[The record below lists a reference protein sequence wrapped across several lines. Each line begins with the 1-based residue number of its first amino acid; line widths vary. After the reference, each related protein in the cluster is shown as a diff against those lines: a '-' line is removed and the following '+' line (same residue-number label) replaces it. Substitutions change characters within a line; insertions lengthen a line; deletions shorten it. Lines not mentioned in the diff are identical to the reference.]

1 MLKVSN
7 QIHTEIS
14 MFEQTMFRKTV
25 DANKSILSLIPKE
38 KNNLKKRS
46 IYIKAAISAKRELIK
61 LKVKSNEQNGKN

>member
-1 MLKVSN
+1 
-7 QIHTEIS
+7 
-14 MFEQTMFRKTV
+14 MFEQAMFRKTV

-61 LKVKSNEQNGKN
+61 